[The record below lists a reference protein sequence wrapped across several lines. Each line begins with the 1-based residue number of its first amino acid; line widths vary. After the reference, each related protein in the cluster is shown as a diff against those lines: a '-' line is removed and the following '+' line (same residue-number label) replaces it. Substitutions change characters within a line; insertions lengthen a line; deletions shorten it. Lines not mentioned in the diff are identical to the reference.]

1 MTPPRAFYSCPCP
14 APTAWAST
22 RAVRRSPLPCNVA
35 GRRRPCTSSSAVR
48 PRTRR
53 AHRSQ
58 RRGWRHRPPFNR
70 LRSCGCSRPGARRW
84 SSSTMPGAP
93 RSCGR
98 RRLWVHGSC
107 TSAHGGA
114 SVPRRSGCAGCARST
129 NIGSPT
135 RSSSPADSRALERL
149 KLRLLRRPTVRYLDV
164 ICSRPTPER
173 RAALMSDAG
182 CSPGAYVLVV
192 PGGGTGHPGADDAV
206 EQFLAA
212 ARRLAAD
219 GIPTVFVGPASP
231 AAPDAALDA
240 KLRLTGALPQSDLAG
255 LMSGARVVI
264 TNGGS
269 TLLQAIAGGAACVA
283 VPIAS
288 DQIGRIRR
296 CVRAGVAIDAALD
309 AASIF
314 EKASALLNDEP
325 ARAALAQRAAGLGLA
340 DGIEV
345 AARCARQAARIDVAR
360 AGVSCRMHYCWATI
374 SISRHFGTACAVSSA
389 SRRRRVGR
397 CASSAFRGGATD
409 CAPGS
414 GARCSDGRMSSFCI
428 RSS

>member
-1 MTPPRAFYSCPCP
+1 LNDAAPRILFVPVSGPYGMGEYARCAAIAAAVQRRWP
-14 APTAWAST
+14 AAAVQFVLSRAAPYAASAPFPTTWLATSATFQSA
-22 RAVRRSPLPCNVA
+22 AVVRVLETWRPQVVVFDNA
-35 GRRRPCTSSSAVR
+35 GRTVQLRAAQAVGARVVYISARRR
-48 PRTRR
+48 QR
-53 AHRSQ
+53 AKA
-58 RRGWRHRPPFNR
+58 FR
-70 LRSCGCSRPGARRW
+70 LRWMRAIDEHWIAYPEFIA
-84 SSSTMPGAP
+84 
-93 RSCGR
+93 GR
-98 RRLWVHGSC
+98 L
-107 TSAHGGA
+107 T
-114 SVPRRSGCAGCARST
+114 
-129 NIGSPT
+129 
-135 RSSSPADSRALERL
+135 ALERL

-255 LMSGARVVI
+255 FMSGARVVI

-283 VPIAS
+283 VPIAR
-288 DQIGRIRR
+288 DQIGRIRY
-296 CVRAGVAIDAALD
+296 CVRAGVAIDAAPD

-314 EKASALLNDEP
+314 EKASALLNDEQ

-340 DGIEV
+340 DGTEV
-345 AARCARQAARIDVAR
+345 A
-360 AGVSCRMHYCWATI
+360 
-374 SISRHFGTACAVSSA
+374 
-389 SRRRRVGR
+389 VG
-397 CASSAFRGGATD
+397 ALDKLLEST
-409 CAPGS
+409 
-414 GARCSDGRMSSFCI
+414 
-428 RSS
+428 